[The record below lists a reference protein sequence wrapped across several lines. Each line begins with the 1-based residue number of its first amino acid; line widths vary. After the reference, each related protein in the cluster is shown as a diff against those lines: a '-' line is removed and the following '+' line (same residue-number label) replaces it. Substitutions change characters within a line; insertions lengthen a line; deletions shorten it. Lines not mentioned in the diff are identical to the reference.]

1 MPRSVRLG
9 EGAQAAFADGLKL
22 IRTQDKV
29 PAGFP
34 DDVLRAADEAAARR
48 PTTTEHRDRTDV
60 AFVTLD
66 PESSTDLDQ
75 AFTIERDGN
84 DLLLLYAIADVPW
97 FVRPGDPLDV
107 EAWERGVTI
116 YLPDGR
122 APLYP
127 PALCEGA
134 ASLLPEGDRPAIVFT
149 VRVEVDGLARL
160 DGVERCLIRSRAKLA
175 YESASAKDLPDG
187 FDEFAARVESAEDQ
201 RGASRIETPQQAVEP
216 DADGRYRLVFK
227 PRLTNEDSNSA
238 MSLATNLAVADALLS
253 HHTGLFRVMAEP
265 DEGAVRRL
273 RFTAKAFDLDWP
285 EAMTLAEF
293 ERTLHGNNPK
303 HAAFMMAV
311 RRSAGGAD
319 YAPYQEGVQPWH
331 SAVAA
336 PYCHATAPLR
346 RLADRYV
353 LEAVLA
359 VVNGQPLPPH
369 VEEAF
374 QTLPKTMDRAENRA
388 GAVTRDAIDLVET
401 VVLSGREGEVFDAI
415 VTNVDERGVQM
426 QLREPAVLARIAAHG
441 VEPGDALKVRLES
454 VDVAVRQVKFV
465 RVS

>member
-9 EGAQAAFADGLKL
+9 EETAAAFAAGLHA

-29 PAGFP
+29 PASFP
-34 DDVLRAADEAAARR
+34 DDVVRAAEEAAAHR
-48 PTTTEHRDRTDV
+48 PTADQHRDRTDV

-75 AFTIERDGN
+75 AFTIERDGH
-84 DLLLLYAIADVPW
+84 DLVLLYAIADVPW
-97 FVRPGDPLDV
+97 FVRPGDALDV
-107 EAWERGVTI
+107 EAWNRGVTM

-127 PALCEGA
+127 AAMSEGA
-134 ASLLPEGDRPAIVFT
+134 ASLLPDGDRPAIVFT
-149 VRVEVDGLARL
+149 VRVDRDGHSAL
-160 DGVERCLIRSRAKLA
+160 DTVERCLIRSRAKLA
-175 YESASAKDLPDG
+175 YESASARDLPDS
-187 FDEFAARVESAEDQ
+187 FDEFAARVQSAEDQ
-201 RGASRIETPQQAVEP
+201 RGAARVETPQQEVEP
-216 DADGRYRLVFK
+216 DDDARYRLVFK
-227 PRLTNEDSNSA
+227 PRLSNEDSNSA
-238 MSLATNLAVADALLS
+238 MSLATNLAVADALLR

-265 DEGAVRRL
+265 DEGAVRHL

-285 EAMTLAEF
+285 AAMTLTQF
-293 ERTLHGNNPK
+293 ERSLHGNDPR

-319 YAPYQEGVQPWH
+319 YAPYQEGVVPWH

-336 PYCHATAPLR
+336 SYCHVTAPLR

-353 LEAVLA
+353 LEAVLC
-359 VVNGQPLPPH
+359 VVNGQPLPRH

-388 GAVTRDAIDLVET
+388 SAVTRDVIDLVEAI
-401 VVLSGREGEVFDAI
+401 VLVGREGEVFDAV

-426 QLREPAVLARIAAHG
+426 QIREPAVIARIAAHR
-441 VEPGDALKVRLES
+441 VDPGDEIKVRLES
-454 VDVAVRQVKFV
+454 VDAAARQVKFV